1 MVDDPGRD
9 AVRHRSLTLLRPSQE
24 IKPLACRS
32 APNPNPDSHI
42 LPLRCPALG
51 TTRIYRPCRRCFY
64 LSGTG
69 GSPNRRCCGHV
80 TGRWLGRESPDRRL
94 TATQDEYPAR
104 FSEWNKTHILTA
116 VRLTEPFE
124 SPDFCKRCM
133 VSLNWMEHFSEFLR
147 GDACSLSSQRIV
159 DRYGGDHRVRISCA
173 EPVHGLRPA
182 LPGKPASI
190 FLELPGSPNRRCCGH
205 DGAVAWP

>member
-1 MVDDPGRD
+1 MPTGGPMTSTSLVSRSGERVSNRRSQERARYCTTMTGMSQGPRGGSARPSGPRFGRTAMPTSSKTPRRTGNDYVMVDDPGRD

-104 FSEWNKTHILTA
+104 FSEWNKTHIL
-116 VRLTEPFE
+116 
-124 SPDFCKRCM
+124 
-133 VSLNWMEHFSEFLR
+133 
-147 GDACSLSSQRIV
+147 
-159 DRYGGDHRVRISCA
+159 
-173 EPVHGLRPA
+173 
-182 LPGKPASI
+182 
-190 FLELPGSPNRRCCGH
+190 
-205 DGAVAWP
+205 